1 MKSRRRREAA
11 GKVTRQRRHELVLIT
26 TQRNGVE
33 SSTQRD
39 DENRSPWGSQ
49 VAQTSHYFPIPTS
62 QPQRP
67 AEASAPT
74 RSISGFIAPIP
85 NITSSVPEVPTVP
98 QQDPFPLLD
107 QPLDEPM
114 LNDLPPHP
122 PQLLPQA
129 HHLPPHQ
136 TPSYQQHSH
145 QPPFHQPQLRRPTP
159 TPETVEA
166 DARSAMW
173 HEHGETMKQIKDNVD
188 SLLATLWAR
197 DVDPRELRGMFESLR
212 EEVGRTRERLLQ

>member
-1 MKSRRRREAA
+1 MRIGRRGDRRSRRHR
-11 GKVTRQRRHELVLIT
+11 T
-26 TQRNGVE
+26 TFPSV
-33 SSTQRD
+33 
-39 DENRSPWGSQ
+39 SPGNFIGHAEDIHRIRFGFS
-49 VAQTSHYFPIPTS
+49 ATS
-62 QPQRP
+62 QPERP

-129 HHLPPHQ
+129 HHLPSHQ

-197 DVDPRELRGMFESLR
+197 DADPRELRGMFESLR